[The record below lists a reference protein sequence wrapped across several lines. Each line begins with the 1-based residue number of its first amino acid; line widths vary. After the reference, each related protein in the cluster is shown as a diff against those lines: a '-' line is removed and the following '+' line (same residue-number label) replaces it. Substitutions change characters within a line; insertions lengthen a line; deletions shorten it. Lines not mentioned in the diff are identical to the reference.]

1 MRAFRLLAAA
11 LTVVG
16 MSAPMLQPVAA
27 GAEQRALPRR
37 IDLPRGW
44 QPEGITTDGTSLY
57 VGSLKNGAIWKA
69 DPSTGDGRVLAA
81 GKRGRSAAGVDFD
94 RRRNVLWVAGAT
106 TGVIR
111 AQNARTGKVIAS
123 YSFGKGRFLNDLT
136 VTRRAVYATDSFSSE
151 LAVIPLPRSGR
162 VPPARRA
169 RTLTLSGDFKPV
181 ANQFNLNGIVHRN
194 GWLLAVQSANGQLFR
209 INPGTG
215 TTTRVAVTKARLL
228 NGDGLELQGD
238 TLYVVRNM
246 NNRVVAL
253 DLNRRLTAAAGLA
266 VLTHRS
272 LDVPATAAVARG
284 ALWAVNARFEI
295 TKPTKRTPYW
305 ITRLPLAR

>member
-1 MRAFRLLAAA
+1 
-11 LTVVG
+11 
-16 MSAPMLQPVAA
+16 
-27 GAEQRALPRR
+27 
-37 IDLPRGW
+37 
-44 QPEGITTDGTSLY
+44 
-57 VGSLKNGAIWKA
+57 
-69 DPSTGDGRVLAA
+69 
-81 GKRGRSAAGVDFD
+81 
-94 RRRNVLWVAGAT
+94 VLWVAGAT

-162 VPPARRA
+162 VPPAGRA

-181 ANQFNLNGIVHRN
+181 ANQFNLNGIVHRR
-194 GWLLAVQSANGQLFR
+194 GWLLAVQSVNGQLFR

-215 TTTRVAVTKARLL
+215 RTTRVAVTKARLL
-228 NGDGLELQGD
+228 NGDGLELRGD

-272 LDVPATAAVARG
+272 LDVPATAAVAQG